1 MELKENNDGR
11 DHQEGER
18 ISNLDYLNEL
28 SNGNPKFVKD
38 MIALFLTEIPQELR
52 VIENGIKGIKGEEYE
67 TVRMAAHKLKSTI
80 PFVGIERV
88 IKGEVLEMEKLA
100 AEKKDIARIEDLF
113 KKIKKTCEKA
123 AEELQ
128 E

>member
-1 MELKENNDGR
+1 MELKENEAGDS
-11 DHQEGER
+11 HEGER

-52 VIENGIKGIKGEEYE
+52 VIEEAISKEEYE
-67 TVRMAAHKLKSTI
+67 TVRQAAHKLKSTI
-80 PFVGIERV
+80 PFVGLEKHVRS
-88 IKGEVLEMEKLA
+88 EVLEMEKLG
-100 AEKKDIARIEDLF
+100 AEKKDIARIEALF
-113 KKIKKTCEKA
+113 RKIKRTCEKA